1 MTIFQAGN
9 KQKTFMSIAI
19 QKIVATKRSDK
30 RCQLKVG
37 VFKKV
42 TKYSDS
48 LGINFVAKIVQK

>member
-1 MTIFQAGN
+1 
-9 KQKTFMSIAI
+9 MSIAI